1 MRIKDYILKTILYCF
16 RVFPIKK
23 NKVLFISYFGN
34 YYNDNPM
41 MISKELEK
49 NPDVDVVWGFEK
61 GVSGPD
67 TVRGV
72 NVSSFRFL
80 YELATARVWV
90 DNARKRIWMTK
101 RKGQYYIQT
110 WHGCLGI
117 KKFEGAAE
125 DRLEPDYVL
134 RAKHDSKQMNLLISG
149 CSWFTDYCK
158 KYFWYDGEILEC
170 GTPRLDVFFGDSDKI
185 KAKVREKLQIDSD
198 KYVVLYAP
206 TFRADY
212 RMDCYNLDFSRLA
225 DAINKQCGKEAVFL
239 TRMHPNLAGKEDLL
253 DWKADSRIINATPYP
268 DIYELITAS
277 DLIISDY
284 SSVALD
290 AGIINKKVFL
300 YTPDLAEYTAE
311 RGFNWSISEFPFPCA
326 EDNDGFIN
334 QFNTFDQSD
343 YQSKMTRFY
352 DSLGIKERGKASEI
366 IADRICKVIKE

>member
-1 MRIKDYILKTILYCF
+1 MRVKDYILKTILFCF
-16 RVFPIKK
+16 RVFPIKR

-49 NPDVDVVWGFEK
+49 NPDIDVVWGFEQ
-61 GVSGPD
+61 GVDYPV

-80 YELATARVWV
+80 YELATAKIWV

-101 RKGQYYIQT
+101 RKKQYYIQT

-117 KKFEGAAE
+117 KKFEAAAE
-125 DRLEPDYVL
+125 DLLDPDYVV
-134 RAKHDSKQMNLLISG
+134 RAKHDSAQMNLLLSG
-149 CSWFTDYCK
+149 SSWFTDYCR

-170 GTPRLDVFFGDSDKI
+170 GTPRLDIFFKDKDKI
-185 KAKVREKLQIDSD
+185 NARVRGKLGIDNEQ
-198 KYVVLYAP
+198 YAVLYAP

-225 DAINKQCGKEAVFL
+225 EAIKKQLGKEAVFL

-253 DWKADSRIINATPYP
+253 NWKTESKIINATPYP
-268 DIYELITAS
+268 DIYELIIAS
-277 DLIISDY
+277 DMIISDY

-300 YTPDLAEYTAE
+300 YTPDLSEYTEE
-311 RGFNWSISEFPFPCA
+311 RGFNWEISEFPFPRA
-326 EDNDGFIN
+326 EDNDSFIDI
-334 QFNTFDQSD
+334 FNKFDQSD
-343 YQSKMTRFY
+343 YQKKMTDFY
-352 DSLGIKERGKASEI
+352 TSLGIKETGKASEI
-366 IADRICKVIKE
+366 VAERICKVMGK